1 MPSMVSSAPAS
12 AFNTLHDVRASAQ
25 FNATELAFHLP
36 SEDSIRPE
44 PSEGG
49 GANSNSSGRRESMPS
64 DFTGAAQRALEMRSL
79 SFTDYDEQEGDRLSS
94 TSASALPQC
103 VPAEPVA
110 DLANTLSAREQESL
124 LQEVNGFEAGIYIYS
139 ADELLEAAQL
149 QKYMRETRGASTRT
163 GSDPDPDPDPAL
175 SAAYGLKDSPP
186 GTLSRQLHQY
196 MVQKRLGEAEQLL
209 TELVL
214 TKFPTLID
222 AMDHD
227 PLAFTQLIAGGD
239 ISLASHRLHEQ
250 ESATPAVRQDSNG
263 HRRAVFF

>member
-1 MPSMVSSAPAS
+1 
-12 AFNTLHDVRASAQ
+12 
-25 FNATELAFHLP
+25 
-36 SEDSIRPE
+36 
-44 PSEGG
+44 
-49 GANSNSSGRRESMPS
+49 
-64 DFTGAAQRALEMRSL
+64 MRSL
-79 SFTDYDEQEGDRLSS
+79 SFTDYEDQEGDRLSS

-110 DLANTLSAREQESL
+110 DLTNTLSAREQESL

-139 ADELLEAAQL
+139 ADELMEAAQL
-149 QKYMRETRGASTRT
+149 QKYMRETRGASTHT
-163 GSDPDPDPDPAL
+163 GNDPDPDPNPAL

-239 ISLASHRLHEQ
+239 ISLAGHRLQEQ
-250 ESATPAVRQDSNG
+250 EGASHTVRQDSNG